1 VWQGDIPNLVPQLS
15 LSTTP
20 EQKEQNEQPA
30 IHSSDSNLMGVPP
43 PVRRV
48 SRFQVSVVKEGE
60 KPDQPGQS
68 KGTNTNYIN
77 YYM

>member
-1 VWQGDIPNLVPQLS
+1 LVPQLS

-20 EQKEQNEQPA
+20 VQPASEQSAQAEQPA
-30 IHSSDSNLMGVPP
+30 IHSSDNNLMGVPP

-60 KPDQPGQS
+60 KPEDAGES
-68 KGTNTNYIN
+68 KGKVKEFLTSHAIY
-77 YYM
+77 